1 MQQMWYIINAILVV
15 FLGVEAVADYR
26 HRNISAVCAV
36 TVLAALAA
44 CNLICG
50 NMGWK
55 DILCGMLPGAFIIML
70 SVMTGQA
77 IGSGDGLVLMVIGAA
92 GGVYVSVMALMFAG
106 TIAAVMMPVLLM
118 AGKVKK
124 KSTIAFIPYLLAGYV
139 GVILCG

>member
-1 MQQMWYIINAILVV
+1 MWYIINAILVV
-15 FLGVEAVADYR
+15 FLGVEAVVDYR

-44 CNLICG
+44 CNLI
-50 NMGWK
+50 
-55 DILCGMLPGAFIIML
+55 CGMLPGAFIIML

-106 TIAAVMMPVLLM
+106 TIAAVMMPALLM

>member
-1 MQQMWYIINAILVV
+1 M
-15 FLGVEAVADYR
+15 
-26 HRNISAVCAV
+26 
-36 TVLAALAA
+36 LAALAS

-55 DILCGMLPGAFIIML
+55 DILCGMLPGASIIML

-77 IGSGDGLVLMVIGAA
+77 VGSGDGMMLMVIGAA
-92 GGVYVSVMALMFAG
+92 GGVYVSVMTLMFAS
-106 TIAAVMMPVLLM
+106 TIAAVMMPVLLI

>member
-15 FLGVEAVADYR
+15 FLGVEAVVDYR
-26 HRNISAVCAV
+26 HRTISAVCAV

-77 IGSGDGLVLMVIGAA
+77 IGSGDGQCMCQLWRSCLQVR
-92 GGVYVSVMALMFAG
+92 
-106 TIAAVMMPVLLM
+106 
-118 AGKVKK
+118 
-124 KSTIAFIPYLLAGYV
+124 
-139 GVILCG
+139 